1 MPDSM
6 TIEFYSLMIGVGLAL
21 LTMIGCVAMLLGWFF
36 FLQTKLRRSRDLDG
50 RLHGLPLISPG
61 AWGEPDLAPPS
72 TSAVARAEVVELE
85 ALWSLPPH
93 RANAGTD

>member
-1 MPDSM
+1 MPDIVA
-6 TIEFYSLMIGVGLAL
+6 TQLYSLMIGAGLAL

-36 FLQTKLRRSRDLDG
+36 FLQTKLRRSRDLDD
-50 RLHGLPLISPG
+50 RLHGLPPISPG

-72 TSAVARAEVVELE
+72 TSAVARAEVTQLE

-93 RANAGTD
+93 HANTGTD